1 MNEGV
6 IVNFNNINSR
16 LLLLFPCFIILALV
30 LFFLIN
36 NSFSVEGYVAIQKDL
51 FYNLNHYF
59 GKYEKTAFNLTQ
71 LGDASIFL
79 SFIILLVI
87 YAPKF
92 WESLLSAL
100 LVSAVLCKFLKELFS
115 IPRPAEILNKD
126 SFIIV
131 GRTLDGF
138 SSLPSGHTVTVFTI
152 LTVILF
158 AFMPKKIIYKGIWIF
173 LLLGFG
179 YLIGLSRV
187 AVGAHFPFDVL
198 IGSVIGY
205 CSGVLGILI
214 TRRYKIWNW
223 FCFKKFT
230 PLFIIAIIA
239 CCVSVSI
246 KIYNEKIIVFY
257 LVLIS
262 LFVALYKFIYVY
274 VKK

>member
-1 MNEGV
+1 MNEVV
-6 IVNFNNINSR
+6 ITNFNKINPR
-16 LLLLFPCFIILALV
+16 LLLFPFFIILILV
-30 LFFLIN
+30 LFFLMN
-36 NSFSVEGYVAIQKDL
+36 DAFSVQGYLAIQKDW
-51 FYNLNHYF
+51 FYDLNHYF
-59 GKYEKTAFNLTQ
+59 GKYEATAFNLTQ

-79 SFIILLVI
+79 SFLILLVI

-187 AVGAHFPFDVL
+187 AVGAHFPFDVF

-205 CSGVLGILI
+205 CSGLLGIII

-246 KIYNEKIIVFY
+246 KIYYEKSLVFY

-274 VKK
+274 IKK

>member
-1 MNEGV
+1 MNEVV
-6 IVNFNNINSR
+6 ITNFNKINPR
-16 LLLLFPCFIILALV
+16 LFLFPFFIILILV
-30 LFFLIN
+30 LFFLMN
-36 NSFSVEGYVAIQKDL
+36 DAFSVQGYVAIQKDW
-51 FYNLNHYF
+51 FYDLNHYF
-59 GKYEKTAFNLTQ
+59 GKYEATAFNLTQ

-79 SFIILLVI
+79 SFLILLVI

-179 YLIGLSRV
+179 YLIRLSRV
-187 AVGAHFPFDVL
+187 AVGAHFPFDVF
-198 IGSVIGY
+198 IGSLIGY

-246 KIYNEKIIVFY
+246 KIYYEKSLVFY

-274 VKK
+274 IKK

>member
-1 MNEGV
+1 MNEVV
-6 IVNFNNINSR
+6 ITNFNKINPR
-16 LLLLFPCFIILALV
+16 LFLFPFFIILILV
-30 LFFLIN
+30 LFFLMN
-36 NSFSVEGYVAIQKDL
+36 DAFSVQGYLAIQKDW
-51 FYNLNHYF
+51 FYDLNHYF
-59 GKYEKTAFNLTQ
+59 GKYEATAFNLTQ

-79 SFIILLVI
+79 SFLILLVI

-187 AVGAHFPFDVL
+187 AVGAHFPFDVF
-198 IGSVIGY
+198 IGSLIGY

-246 KIYNEKIIVFY
+246 IIYYEKSLVFY

-274 VKK
+274 IKK

>member
-1 MNEGV
+1 MNEVV
-6 IVNFNNINSR
+6 ITNFNKINPR
-16 LLLLFPCFIILALV
+16 LFLFPFFIIIILV
-30 LFFLIN
+30 LFFLMN
-36 NSFSVEGYVAIQKDL
+36 DAFSVQGYVAIQKDW
-51 FYNLNHYF
+51 FYDLNHYF
-59 GKYEKTAFNLTQ
+59 GKYEATAFNLTQ

-79 SFIILLVI
+79 SFLILLVI

-138 SSLPSGHTVTVFTI
+138 SSLPSGHTVNVFTI

-187 AVGAHFPFDVL
+187 AVGAHFPFDVF
-198 IGSVIGY
+198 IGSLIGY

-246 KIYNEKIIVFY
+246 KIYYEKSLVFY

-274 VKK
+274 IKK

>member
-1 MNEGV
+1 MNEVV
-6 IVNFNNINSR
+6 ITNFNKINPR
-16 LLLLFPCFIILALV
+16 LFLFPFFIILILV
-30 LFFLIN
+30 LFFLMN
-36 NSFSVEGYVAIQKDL
+36 DAFSVQGYLAIQKDW
-51 FYNLNHYF
+51 FYDLNHYF
-59 GKYEKTAFNLTQ
+59 GKYEATAFNLTQ

-79 SFIILLVI
+79 SFLILLVI

-187 AVGAHFPFDVL
+187 AVGAHFPFDVF

-205 CSGVLGILI
+205 CSGLLGIII

-246 KIYNEKIIVFY
+246 KIYYEKSLVFY

-274 VKK
+274 IKK

>member
-1 MNEGV
+1 MNEVV
-6 IVNFNNINSR
+6 ITNFNKINPR
-16 LLLLFPCFIILALV
+16 LFLFPFFIILILV
-30 LFFLIN
+30 LFFLMN
-36 NSFSVEGYVAIQKDL
+36 DAFSVQGYLAIQKDW
-51 FYNLNHYF
+51 FYDLNHYF
-59 GKYEKTAFNLTQ
+59 GKYEATAFNLTQ

-79 SFIILLVI
+79 SFLILLVI

-100 LVSAVLCKFLKELFS
+100 LVFAVLCKFLKELFS

-187 AVGAHFPFDVL
+187 AVGAHFPFDVF

-205 CSGVLGILI
+205 CSGLLGIII

-246 KIYNEKIIVFY
+246 KIYYEKSLVFY

-274 VKK
+274 IKK

>member
-1 MNEGV
+1 MNEVV
-6 IVNFNNINSR
+6 ITNFNKINPR
-16 LLLLFPCFIILALV
+16 LFLFPFFIILILV
-30 LFFLIN
+30 LFFLMN
-36 NSFSVEGYVAIQKDL
+36 DAFSVQGYLAIQKDW
-51 FYNLNHYF
+51 FYDLNHYF
-59 GKYEKTAFNLTQ
+59 GKYEATAFNLTQ

-79 SFIILLVI
+79 SFLILLVI

-187 AVGAHFPFDVL
+187 AVGAHFPFDVF
-198 IGSVIGY
+198 IGSLIGY

-246 KIYNEKIIVFY
+246 KIYYEKSLVFY

-274 VKK
+274 IKK

>member
-1 MNEGV
+1 MNEVV
-6 IVNFNNINSR
+6 ITNFNKINPR
-16 LLLLFPCFIILALV
+16 LFLFPFFIILILV
-30 LFFLIN
+30 LFFLMN
-36 NSFSVEGYVAIQKDL
+36 DAFSVQGYVAIQKDW
-51 FYNLNHYF
+51 FYDLNHYF
-59 GKYEKTAFNLTQ
+59 GKYEATAFNLTQ

-79 SFIILLVI
+79 SFLILLVI

-187 AVGAHFPFDVL
+187 AVGAHFPFDVF
-198 IGSVIGY
+198 IGSLIGY

-214 TRRYKIWNW
+214 TSRYKIWNW

-246 KIYNEKIIVFY
+246 KIYYEKSLVFY

-274 VKK
+274 IKK

>member
-1 MNEGV
+1 MNEVV
-6 IVNFNNINSR
+6 ITNFNKINPR
-16 LLLLFPCFIILALV
+16 LFLFPFFIILILV
-30 LFFLIN
+30 LFFLMN
-36 NSFSVEGYVAIQKDL
+36 DAFSVQGYLAIQKDW
-51 FYNLNHYF
+51 FYDLNHYF
-59 GKYEKTAFNLTQ
+59 GKYEATAFNLTQ

-79 SFIILLVI
+79 SFLILLVI

-115 IPRPAEILNKD
+115 IPRPAEILNKY

-187 AVGAHFPFDVL
+187 AVGAHFPFDVF

-205 CSGVLGILI
+205 CSGLLGIFI
-214 TRRYKIWNW
+214 SRKYKIWNW
-223 FCFKKFT
+223 ICFKKFS
-230 PLFIIAIIA
+230 PIFIIAIIA

-246 KIYNEKIIVFY
+246 KIYYEKSLVFY

-274 VKK
+274 IKK

>member
-92 WESLLSAL
+92 W
-100 LVSAVLCKFLKELFS
+100 
-115 IPRPAEILNKD
+115 
-126 SFIIV
+126 
-131 GRTLDGF
+131 
-138 SSLPSGHTVTVFTI
+138 
-152 LTVILF
+152 
-158 AFMPKKIIYKGIWIF
+158 
-173 LLLGFG
+173 
-179 YLIGLSRV
+179 
-187 AVGAHFPFDVL
+187 
-198 IGSVIGY
+198 
-205 CSGVLGILI
+205 
-214 TRRYKIWNW
+214 
-223 FCFKKFT
+223 
-230 PLFIIAIIA
+230 
-239 CCVSVSI
+239 
-246 KIYNEKIIVFY
+246 
-257 LVLIS
+257 
-262 LFVALYKFIYVY
+262 
-274 VKK
+274 

>member
-1 MNEGV
+1 MND
-6 IVNFNNINSR
+6 
-16 LLLLFPCFIILALV
+16 A
-30 LFFLIN
+30 
-36 NSFSVEGYVAIQKDL
+36 FSVQGYVAIQKDW
-51 FYNLNHYF
+51 FYDLNHYF
-59 GKYEKTAFNLTQ
+59 GKYEATAFNLTQ

-79 SFIILLVI
+79 SFLILLVI

-179 YLIGLSRV
+179 YFIGLSRV
-187 AVGAHFPFDVL
+187 AVGAHFPFDVF

-205 CSGVLGILI
+205 CSGLLGIII

-246 KIYNEKIIVFY
+246 KIYYEKSLVFY

-274 VKK
+274 IKK

>member
-1 MNEGV
+1 MNEVV
-6 IVNFNNINSR
+6 ITNFNKINPR
-16 LLLLFPCFIILALV
+16 LFLFPFFIILILV
-30 LFFLIN
+30 LFFLMN
-36 NSFSVEGYVAIQKDL
+36 DAFSVQGYVAIQKDW
-51 FYNLNHYF
+51 FYDLNHYF
-59 GKYEKTAFNLTQ
+59 GKYEATAFNLTQ

-79 SFIILLVI
+79 SFLILLVI

-187 AVGAHFPFDVL
+187 AVGAHFPFDVF

-205 CSGVLGILI
+205 CSGLLGIII

-246 KIYNEKIIVFY
+246 KIYYEKSLVFY

-274 VKK
+274 IKK